1 MFKSFAA
8 ALATVAVANEAM
20 FMQHVAEH
28 NLSYGTRAEFEFR
41 YNRFMEVDAA
51 IAELNATETTSTHGH
66 NQFSTWTHEEY
77 KRILGRKEGLNIY
90 NEAPETFENATCSSM
105 DWRTKGAVTPVK
117 DQGQCGSCWTFSSTG
132 AMEGMHFLASGNLLS
147 LSEQQFVDCAGL
159 KYGNFGCNGGLQQR
173 AFKYAQS
180 HPIALEADYPYTAQ
194 DGTCYDSKVSGAVGL
209 SSWTMVTANN
219 PDAMKTALCSR
230 PLAVSIEADKF
241 CFQTYK
247 SGVLT
252 NSKCGTSLDHA
263 VLAVGFGNENGQDYW
278 LVKNSWNTTW
288 GDQGYIKLGM
298 NSAEGICGVQMEPLY
313 PVA

>member
-1 MFKSFAA
+1 MKFAA
-8 ALATVAVANEAM
+8 ALATVALANEAM

-51 IAELNATETTSTHGH
+51 IAELNATETSVHGH
-66 NQFSTWTHEEY
+66 NQFSTWTHQEY
-77 KRILGRKEGLNIY
+77 KRILGRKEGLNHFDLPA
-90 NEAPETFENATCSSM
+90 APLENATCSSM
-105 DWRTKGAVTPVK
+105 DWRQHGAVTAVK

-132 AMEGMHFLASGNLLS
+132 ALEGMHFLASGNLVS
-147 LSEQQFVDCAGL
+147 LSEQQLVDCART

-173 AFKYAQS
+173 AFKYVQT
-180 HPIALEADYPYTAQ
+180 HPLELESSYPYAGVDQ
-194 DGTCYDSKVSGAVGL
+194 SCAYDSSKGVVGL
-209 SSWTMVTANN
+209 SSWTFVEANN
-219 PDAMKTALCSR
+219 PDAMKAALCDR
-230 PLAVSIEADKF
+230 PLSVSIEADKF

-252 NSKCGTSLDHA
+252 NSKCGTTLDHA
-263 VLAVGFGNENGQDYW
+263 VLAVGFGTENGQDYW

-288 GDQGYIKLGM
+288 GDKGYIKLGM
-298 NSAEGICGVQMEPLY
+298 DSGAGTCGVQMEPLY